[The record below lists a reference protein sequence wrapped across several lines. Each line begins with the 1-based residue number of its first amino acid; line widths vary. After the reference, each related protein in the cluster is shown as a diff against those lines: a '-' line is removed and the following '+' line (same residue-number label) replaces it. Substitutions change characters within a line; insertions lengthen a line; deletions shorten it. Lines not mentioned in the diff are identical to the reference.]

1 MKDREQ
7 WLKWAM
13 ELQSLSQ
20 AGLNYAK
27 DVFDLA
33 KQNDPLAL
41 IVIRHFSKY
50 LGIAC
55 SHVANMLNPSFIVIG
70 GGVSAAG

>member
-27 DVFDLA
+27 DVFDNGKIYTDKGNFHA
-33 KQNDPLAL
+33 EIMAHKRGYFQWK
-41 IVIRHFSKY
+41 R
-50 LGIAC
+50 
-55 SHVANMLNPSFIVIG
+55 
-70 GGVSAAG
+70 